1 MKIIKRVLISIMVV
15 SAFLYA
21 YYQFWFL
28 RQPARNIPNNN
39 TLFVAPA
46 NGKVVSVKKWSAENL
61 MVKKGMMGVI
71 NVWTKDVDTAG
82 TIISIQMDVTN
93 VHYQRAPT
101 GGRVVSKHYQKG
113 NFNNAV
119 VMSNEYGLRF
129 ENEHNEFLLET
140 TTGKKY
146 KVVQIAGFVARRIVD
161 FTTDNQPV
169 KQGDV
174 IGLIKLGSQVSV
186 LLPHGVDVDVKV
198 GDVTTDG
205 ETILGHEQ

>member
-1 MKIIKRVLISIMVV
+1 MKILQRFLIGIAVICVVL
-15 SAFLYA
+15 AA

-28 RQPARNIPNNN
+28 RQPARNIPHNNSV
-39 TLFVAPA
+39 FVAPA
-46 NGKVVSVKKWSAENL
+46 NGKVVSVKRWTADNL
-61 MVKKGMMGVI
+61 MVPKGIMGVI
-71 NVWTKDVDTAG
+71 NVWTKDVDTGG

-101 GGRVVSKHYQKG
+101 AGKVISKHYQKG

-129 ENEHNEFLLET
+129 ENEHNEFLMET

-161 FTTDNQPV
+161 FTANDQEV

-174 IGLIKLGSQVSV
+174 IGLIKFGSQVSV
-186 LLPHGVDVDVKV
+186 LLPHDVAVDVKV
-198 GDVTTDG
+198 GDVTIDG
-205 ETILGHEQ
+205 ESILGHEK